1 MNEKPADNAN
11 VIALPPFIFL
21 GFFIVGFILHY
32 FFRLFLVESP
42 RLDSIL
48 NVICTVLIVVSL
60 ILPVLAFKTLE
71 RSKTTHKVSKPTTAI
86 VSVGIFR
93 YSRNPIYLSGFIL
106 FIGISFI
113 TNSLI
118 MLILIIPL
126 FFVIRE
132 GVVKREEKYL
142 EWKFGEE
149 YLDCKKQVRRWI

>member
-21 GFFIVGFILHY
+21 GFFVIGFILHY

-48 NVICTVLIVVSL
+48 NIIGIALIIVSL
-60 ILPVLAFKTLE
+60 LFPVYAFKALE
-71 RSKTTHKVSKPTTAI
+71 KSKTTHKVSKPTTAI

-149 YLDCKKQVRRWI
+149 YLDYKKQVGRWI

>member
-32 FFRLFLVESP
+32 CFKLFLVESP

-48 NVICTVLIVVSL
+48 NIIGIALIIVSL
-60 ILPVLAFKTLE
+60 IIPVLAFKALE
-71 RSKTTHKVSKPTTAI
+71 KSKTTHKVSKPTTAI
-86 VSVGIFR
+86 VSDGIFK
-93 YSRNPIYLSGFIL
+93 YTRNPIYLSGFIL

-118 MLILIIPL
+118 ILILIIPL
-126 FFVIRE
+126 FFIIRE

-149 YLDCKKQVRRWI
+149 YLDYKKQVRRWI

>member
-1 MNEKPADNAN
+1 MNHKHPDNAN
-11 VIALPPFIFL
+11 VIALPPFLFL
-21 GFFIVGFILHY
+21 GFFVIGFILHY

-142 EWKFGEE
+142 EWKFGKE
-149 YLDCKKQVRRWI
+149 YLDYKKQVRRWI